1 MPGVFI
7 SYRKDDTRAWAI
19 ALRDHLARTLGERQI
34 FFDVDSMNAGTW
46 RTQIDRAL
54 DRCSVVLVLIGPRWV
69 AATDAAGRQR
79 VSLSDDVHRMEIAS
93 ALRRPGITVVP
104 VLVDGAAL
112 PKADELPDDLRGLLE
127 CQTSEIADGPGVRAT
142 SLRRLTSLVDELSGQ
157 RRGRRH
163 ALAAV
168 VATVAAGIVNTLVS
182 TESSIAGIVFLV
194 VAAGLGGFSL
204 RVFRR
209 MAVAG
214 MKGAWVAL
222 VALILSSA
230 MVVGSILRLIV
241 ERRT

>member
-1 MPGVFI
+1 MRYV
-7 SYRKDDTRAWAI
+7 
-19 ALRDHLARTLGERQI
+19 L
-34 FFDVDSMNAGTW
+34 
-46 RTQIDRAL
+46 L
-54 DRCSVVLVLIGPRWV
+54 DRITALEPPERARGVKC
-69 AATDAAGRQR
+69 

-112 PKADELPDDLRGLLE
+112 PKADELPEDVRGLLE
-127 CQTSEIADGPGVRAT
+127 CQASEIADGPGVRAA

-194 VAAGLGGFSL
+194 VAAALGGFSL

>member
-19 ALRDHLARTLGERQI
+19 SLRDHLARTLGERQI
-34 FFDVDSMNAGTW
+34 FFDVDSMNTGPW

-54 DRCSVVLVLIGPRWV
+54 DRCVVVLVLIGPRWA

-79 VSLSDDVHRMEIAS
+79 LSLSDDVHRLEIAS
-93 ALRRPGITVVP
+93 ALKRPGMTVVP
-104 VLVDGAAL
+104 VLVDGATL
-112 PKADELPDDLRGLLE
+112 PKADELPEDVRGLLE
-127 CQTSEIADGPGVRAT
+127 CQASEIGDGRDARVTG
-142 SLRRLTSLVDELSGQ
+142 LGRLTSLVDELSGQ

-168 VATVAAGIVNTLVS
+168 VATVAAGIVNMLVS
-182 TESSIAGIVFLV
+182 TESSIVGIAFLL

-209 MAVAG
+209 MAVAQ

-230 MVVGSILRLIV
+230 MVVGSILRLVV